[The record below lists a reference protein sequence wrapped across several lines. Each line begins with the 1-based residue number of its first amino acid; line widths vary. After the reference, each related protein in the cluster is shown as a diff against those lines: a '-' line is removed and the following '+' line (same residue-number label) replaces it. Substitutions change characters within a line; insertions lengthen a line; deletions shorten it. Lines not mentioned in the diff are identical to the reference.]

1 MKHAEG
7 IGVTGLFE
15 LQLSVLEILL
25 DFVHAGK
32 MTTVALSI
40 ISFTTSKIREAQV
53 PVFCPWRYI
62 FLETLQ

>member
-53 PVFCPWRYI
+53 PVFCPLKVH
-62 FLETLQ
+62 FP